1 MIFSKK
7 KHMIKTPFMSTH
19 QLLREWPPGYGGV
32 ERVAHELGVFWGGV
46 VWSFDAQGASRDM
59 DDPVCVS
66 YRRKKLLRLRLSR
79 RLVIPLPSCNLFS
92 LLVSPYPLHGHLP
105 SPAVFLVLLI
115 AKAISPRRK
124 ITVHWHCFLEK
135 RNDFIGFLYG
145 FYQDFSLALIPF
157 FSGIITTSPA
167 LRDSL
172 IESGCSKA
180 KIIVVPCSLSE
191 DQESSL
197 LAIDRLNNKNFPL
210 PRPLSVLFIGRLDSY
225 KRLDWLLLSL
235 SYLQTAWTLHVV
247 GDGPRRGLYEALSDE
262 LLLSKKFGSVHFYGR
277 LAERQKLDHLKDAD
291 VLVLPSESSNEAFGI
306 VQLEAMASGL
316 PALSFSRMR
325 SGMGWV
331 CSIPSLRWSQ
341 SPDSLHEILSTL
353 GTTPGLLSRAGQ
365 EARQR
370 YLKLFSRNS
379 WEKNLAQYKNFLI

>member
-1 MIFSKK
+1 MHRVRAVIWMILYAFPIEEKIASFATF
-7 KHMIKTPFMSTH
+7 KTSCDTTSFL
-19 QLLREWPPGYGGV
+19 QF
-32 ERVAHELGVFWGGV
+32 VFAFG
-46 VWSFDAQGASRDM
+46 FT
-59 DDPVCVS
+59 VS
-66 YRRKKLLRLRLSR
+66 
-79 RLVIPLPSCNLFS
+79 IAN
-92 LLVSPYPLHGHLP
+92 GHLP

-115 AKAISPRRK
+115 AKAISPKRK

-180 KIIVVPCSLSE
+180 KIIAVPCSLSE

-235 SYLQTAWTLHVV
+235 SYLQDSMDTPCCW
-247 GDGPRRGLYEALSDE
+247 
-262 LLLSKKFGSVHFYGR
+262 
-277 LAERQKLDHLKDAD
+277 
-291 VLVLPSESSNEAFGI
+291 
-306 VQLEAMASGL
+306 
-316 PALSFSRMR
+316 
-325 SGMGWV
+325 
-331 CSIPSLRWSQ
+331 RW
-341 SPDSLHEILSTL
+341 
-353 GTTPGLLSRAGQ
+353 A
-365 EARQR
+365 
-370 YLKLFSRNS
+370 
-379 WEKNLAQYKNFLI
+379 